1 MNDAIFVALLFRGGR
16 EGAEA
21 PQIFH
26 PGAGV
31 EICGDL
37 ARFPNCKDAF
47 TILANSISRTPA
59 LLKYYTALGS
69 DGQGSKRLFFRF
81 LDFSGFLFAFSDLL
95 TDLARAC
102 LGFLE
107 RPSRSCEFV
116 RLGMVRTI
124 AQGPC

>member
-1 MNDAIFVALLFRGGR
+1 MPEPGYTRFPRWLVRIVQDAHFFSVFLSSGRSCVVLNDAIFVALLFRGGR

-47 TILANSISRTPA
+47 IILANSISRTPA
-59 LLKYYTALGS
+59 LLKYY
-69 DGQGSKRLFFRF
+69 
-81 LDFSGFLFAFSDLL
+81 
-95 TDLARAC
+95 
-102 LGFLE
+102 
-107 RPSRSCEFV
+107 
-116 RLGMVRTI
+116 
-124 AQGPC
+124 

>member
-1 MNDAIFVALLFRGGR
+1 MLTFFSLFSVFLSSCVVLNDAIFVALLFRGGR

-59 LLKYYTALGS
+59 LLKYY
-69 DGQGSKRLFFRF
+69 
-81 LDFSGFLFAFSDLL
+81 
-95 TDLARAC
+95 
-102 LGFLE
+102 
-107 RPSRSCEFV
+107 
-116 RLGMVRTI
+116 
-124 AQGPC
+124 